1 VRGRRPIPLLIRG
14 LLARRSLAVAVLIA
28 AGLTTAAA
36 ALGPMYARAAAE
48 STLRDELVGAP
59 VGDTG
64 LHLTIAA
71 PPDDTELP
79 PAQFDSAV
87 AEAPTSLPHYGPP
100 IGMLNWQVFASG
112 AGDGARGAAIWRD
125 GECAHLVL
133 TSGRCPARAGEALV
147 SARTLRINGIRW
159 RVGTV
164 LTLAST
170 IPGSTETLPV
180 RIVGAYRPANALDP
194 FWFGVDYFQEGEDSQ
209 GNIRVDTIF
218 VARPEL
224 GRLVENEVHA
234 SLDYPFRPTS
244 VRLADVPAL
253 RAEVDRLERRHPDS
267 AHLALTTALDD
278 VLDAAAHQQ
287 QLVDIG
293 TLLVTLQLS
302 LLGWLVLFQ
311 IVTDLAEARGPEIAL
326 AKLRGHR
333 PWQVLRFGIAE
344 PVVLLAI
351 ATPVGVALGA
361 LAAVALGGSVLVPGT
376 PVVLTLPAIAA
387 AAAAFAGGVV
397 ATLLAGARV
406 LRRPVLEQWRRTMR
420 SRRPARV
427 SLVVDLVTA
436 ALAIAGFAVL
446 RTLPAGRGQGTA
458 ALLAPA
464 LLVLAVALA
473 GVRLLPVVVR
483 LTLPATRA
491 GARVGLFLAT
501 RQVVRRPAGVR
512 LATLLAVAA
521 GLAAFAVG
529 AEGTAVGN
537 RLTRAQ
543 AEVGAA
549 TVVDVQVTG
558 TGDPVETVRRVDP
571 SGTWAMAAAT
581 WLPDGGGA
589 VAGTVLAVDASR
601 LAAVADRAAGG
612 IDPRELTR
620 AVTSTTVPPLVIR
633 GTRIEA
639 TITASRLRPG
649 FEPQVQFD
657 LRTPA
662 GPTVPAESTLLRTGT
677 HRYSAAVPCASGC
690 TLAGLTWDRPIAIVS
705 GEMAGTALVTGIRAG
720 DPDALRPVA
729 ARLADPAAW
738 RAAVPVSE
746 SHDAVSVSDAGVLD
760 HFSGES
766 GYGGVAYASTP
777 ATLKAVAAPN
787 GLVGGPPAGPPAVV
801 DSFGREADF
810 RTVATSPVLPAV
822 LDAGVLMDAGS
833 VEDLLPAFRTEASWQ
848 VWLSAAA
855 PPDALQRIARAGLV
869 VQGVTTTGQREKVLG
884 RQGPALSLLLLLAS
898 AVVGAVL
905 AAVGTAVS
913 IGASARRRSYEL
925 AALHAVGVR
934 HGALFRAAVAEQS
947 LLLLTALALG
957 IPAGLLAAFLT
968 LPVLPEFATETP
980 VALRFTPDLPPVALF
995 AAAFVVLVLV
1005 AAVVSATA
1013 VLARSGPGRLREAEE

>member
-1 VRGRRPIPLLIRG
+1 MQRRRPTSLLMRG
-14 LLARRSLAVAVLIA
+14 LIARRSLSIAVLIA

-36 ALGPMYARAAAE
+36 ALGPMYAHAAAE
-48 STLRDELVGAP
+48 STLRDELLAATSGQ
-59 VGDTG
+59 TG
-64 LHLTIAA
+64 LHLTIAE
-71 PPDDTELP
+71 PPVDTQLP

-87 AEAPTSLPHYGPP
+87 QEAPRSLPHYGKP
-100 IGMLNWQVFASG
+100 IGTLSWQVGAFG
-112 AGDGARGAAIWRD
+112 AGDAARGAAVWRD

-133 TSGRCPARAGEALV
+133 TSGRCPERAGEAVV
-147 SARTLRINGIRW
+147 SARTLQINGIRW
-159 RVGTV
+159 RPGTV
-164 LTLAST
+164 LALADT
-170 IPGSTETLPV
+170 TPGSTESLPV
-180 RIVGAYRPANALDP
+180 RIVGTYRPASALDP
-194 FWFGVDYFQEGEDSQ
+194 FWFGVDYFQEGEDAA

-218 VARPEL
+218 VARAEFR
-224 GRLVENEVHA
+224 RLVESEVHA

-244 VRLADVPAL
+244 VRLADVPGL
-253 RAEVDRLERRHPDS
+253 RADVDRLQHQHSDS
-267 AHLALTTALDD
+267 ARLALTTGLDD

-351 ATPVGVALGA
+351 ATPIGIAVGA

-376 PVVLTLPAIAA
+376 PVVITIASIAA

-397 ATLLAGARV
+397 ATVLAGARV

-420 SRRPARV
+420 SQRPTRV
-427 SLVVDLVTA
+427 SLVVDLIAA
-436 ALAIAGFAVL
+436 ALAIGAFVVL
-446 RTLPAGRGQGTA
+446 RTLPAGHGQGTA

-491 GARVGLFLAT
+491 GSRVGLFLAT

-521 GLAAFAVG
+521 GLAAFAIG

-537 RLTRAQ
+537 RLVRAQ

-549 TVVDVQVTG
+549 TVVDVQPTG
-558 TGDPVETVRRVDP
+558 SGDPVATVRRLDP

-589 VAGTVLAVDASR
+589 VAGTVLAVDATR
-601 LAAVADRAAGG
+601 LAAVGDPTAGG
-612 IDPRELTR
+612 IGRADLAR
-620 AVTSTTVPPLVIR
+620 AVRPRTVAPLAVR

-639 TITASRLRPG
+639 TITASALRPG
-649 FEPQVQFD
+649 LQPQVQFD

-662 GPTVPAESTLLRTGT
+662 GRTVAAESTLLRIGMHTYRAT
-677 HRYSAAVPCASGC
+677 VPCAAGC
-690 TLAGLTWDRPIAIVS
+690 TLAGITWDRPISIES
-705 GEMAGTALVTGIRAG
+705 GDMAGTALLAG
-720 DPDALRPVA
+720 LAAGGPGAVRPLA
-729 ARLADPAAW
+729 ARLDDPAAW

-746 SHDAVSVSDAGVLD
+746 ARDRVSVASGGVLD
-760 HFSGES
+760 HFSGAS
-766 GYGGVAYASTP
+766 GYGGVAFASTP
-777 ATLKAVAAPN
+777 PVLRAVSTPH
-787 GLVGGPPAGPPAVV
+787 GLVHNPGTGPPTVV
-801 DSFGREADF
+801 DSFGTRAALQP
-810 RTVATSPVLPAV
+810 VATSAVLPAV
-822 LDAGVLMDAGS
+822 LDAGVLLDARS
-833 VEDLLPAFRTEASWQ
+833 VEDLVPAFRTEASWQ
-848 VWLSAAA
+848 VWLSSAA
-855 PPDALQRIARAGLV
+855 PPDALARIARAGLV
-869 VQGVTTTGQREKVLG
+869 VQGVTTTAQRERVLG

-934 HGALFRAAVAEQS
+934 RGSLFRAAVAEQS
-947 LLLLTALALG
+947 ILLLTALALG

-968 LPVLPEFATETP
+968 LPVLPEFGTATP
-980 VALRFTPDLPPVALF
+980 VALTFTPAVLPVALF
-995 AAAFVVLVLV
+995 AGAFVVLVLV
-1005 AAVVSATA
+1005 AAVVSAAA

>member
-1 VRGRRPIPLLIRG
+1 MRGRRSSSLLMRG

-48 STLRDELVGAP
+48 STLRDELVAAP
-59 VGDTG
+59 AESTG
-64 LHLTIAA
+64 LHLAIAA
-71 PPDDTELP
+71 PPDDTALP
-79 PAQFDSAV
+79 PAQFDGAV
-87 AEAPTSLPHYGPP
+87 REAPKALPHYGPP
-100 IGMLNWQVFASG
+100 IGMLNWPLIAFG
-112 AGDGARGAAIWRD
+112 GGDAARSAAVWRD

-133 TSGRCPARAGEALV
+133 TSGRCPERAGEAV
-147 SARTLRINGIRW
+147 ISARTLQISGIRW
-159 RVGTV
+159 RLGTV
-164 LTLAST
+164 LTLADP
-170 IPGSTETLPV
+170 IPGSTETLQV
-180 RIVGAYRPANALDP
+180 RVVGTYRPASVLDP
-194 FWFGVDYFQEGEDSQ
+194 FWFGVDYFEEGEDAQ

-218 VARPEL
+218 VARAAFT
-224 GRLVENEVHA
+224 RLVDSEVHA

-253 RAEVDRLERRHPDS
+253 RTEVDRLQHRHPDS
-267 AHLALTTALDD
+267 ARLALTTGLGD

-351 ATPVGVALGA
+351 ATPVGIALAA

-376 PVVLTLPAIAA
+376 PVVVTLPAIAA

-420 SRRPARV
+420 SRRPTRV
-427 SLVVDLVTA
+427 SLVVDLAAA
-436 ALAIAGFAVL
+436 ALAIAAFAVL
-446 RTLPAGRGQGTA
+446 RTLPAAAQGTA
-458 ALLAPA
+458 ALLAPG

-491 GARVGLFLAT
+491 GTRIGLFLAT

-558 TGDPVETVRRVDP
+558 TADPVETVRRLDP

-581 WLPDGGGA
+581 WLPDGGGS

-601 LAAVADRAAGG
+601 LAAVGDRAAGG
-612 IDPRELTR
+612 LDPRVLAR
-620 AVTSTTVPPLVIR
+620 AVTARTVPPIVVR

-639 TITASRLRPG
+639 TISASQLRRG
-649 FEPQVQFD
+649 SEPQVQFD
-657 LRTPA
+657 LRTSA
-662 GPTVPAESTLLRTGT
+662 RATVSAESTVLRPGT
-677 HRYSAAVPCASGC
+677 HLYSAAVPCAGGC
-690 TLAGLTWDRPIAIVS
+690 TLTGLTWDRPVTVD
-705 GEMAGTALVTGIRAG
+705 GEMAGTALLTGLRAG
-720 DPDALRPVA
+720 DPGRLRPLP
-729 ARLADPAAW
+729 ARLDDRAAW
-738 RAAVPVSE
+738 RAATPVSE
-746 SHDAVSVSDAGVLD
+746 ARDTVSVESAGVLD
-760 HFSGES
+760 HFSGDS

-777 ATLKAVAAPN
+777 AVLSAVGTPD
-787 GLVGGPPAGPPAVV
+787 GLVHGPATGPPTIV
-801 DSFGREADF
+801 DSFGGETRF
-810 RTVATSPVLPAV
+810 RTVAMSPVLPAV
-822 LDAGVLMDAGS
+822 LDAGVLMDAAG
-833 VEDLLPAFRTEASWQ
+833 VEDLVPAFRGEASWQ

-855 PPDALQRIARAGLV
+855 PSDAVQRIARAGLI
-869 VQGVTTTGQREKVLG
+869 VQRVSTTAQREKVLG

-934 HGALFRAAVAEQS
+934 RAALFRAAVAEQS

-995 AAAFVVLVLV
+995 AAVFVVLVLI
-1005 AAVVSATA
+1005 AAVVSAAA
-1013 VLARSGPGRLREAEE
+1013 VLARSRPARLREAEE

>member
-1 VRGRRPIPLLIRG
+1 MRGSRPGSLLMRG

-48 STLRDELVGAP
+48 STLRDELLAAP
-59 VGDTG
+59 AEQTG
-64 LHLTIAA
+64 LHLAIAA

-79 PAQFDSAV
+79 PAQFDGAV
-87 AEAPTSLPHYGPP
+87 REAPKALPHYGRP
-100 IGMLNWQVFASG
+100 IGMLNWQVFAFG

-133 TSGRCPARAGEALV
+133 TSGRCPERAGEAV
-147 SARTLRINGIRW
+147 ISARTMRIDGMRW
-159 RVGTV
+159 RIGTV
-164 LTLAST
+164 LTLSDPT
-170 IPGSTETLPV
+170 PGSTETLQV
-180 RIVGAYRPANALDP
+180 RIVGAYRPANVLDP
-194 FWFGVDYFQEGEDSQ
+194 FWFGVDYFQEGEDAQ

-218 VARPEL
+218 VARAEL
-224 GRLVENEVHA
+224 ARLVENEVHA

-253 RAEVDRLERRHPDS
+253 RAEVDRLQHRHPDS
-267 AHLALTTALDD
+267 ARLALTTGLGD

-351 ATPVGVALGA
+351 ATPAGIALGA

-376 PVVLTLPAIAA
+376 PVVVTLPAIAA
-387 AAAAFAGGVV
+387 ATAAFAGGVV
-397 ATLLAGARV
+397 ATVLAGARV

-420 SRRPARV
+420 SRRPTRV
-427 SLVVDLVTA
+427 SLVVDLAVA
-436 ALAIAGFAVL
+436 AVAIAAFAVL
-446 RTLPAGRGQGTA
+446 RTLPAGGGQGTA
-458 ALLAPA
+458 ALLAPG

-491 GARVGLFLAT
+491 GARLGLFLAT

-549 TVVDVQVTG
+549 TVVDVQDTG
-558 TGDPVETVRRVDP
+558 TADPVETVRRLDP

-581 WLPDGGGA
+581 WLPDGGGS

-601 LAAVADRAAGG
+601 LAAVGDRAAGG
-612 IDPRELTR
+612 LDLRRLARDVITR
-620 AVTSTTVPPLVIR
+620 TAPPVAIR

-639 TITASRLRPG
+639 TITASQLRSG
-649 FEPQVQFD
+649 SEPQVQFD
-657 LRTPA
+657 LRTA
-662 GPTVPAESTLLRTGT
+662 ARATVSAESTLLRTGT
-677 HRYSAAVPCASGC
+677 HRYSAAVPCAAGC
-690 TLAGLTWDRPIAIVS
+690 TLTGITWDRPITVE
-705 GEMAGTALVTGIRAG
+705 GDMAGTALLTGVRAG
-720 DPDALRPVA
+720 DPGALRPVA
-729 ARLADPAAW
+729 AELTDPAAW
-738 RAAVPVSE
+738 RAATPVSE
-746 SHDAVSVSDAGVLD
+746 ARDAVSVSSAGVLD
-760 HFSGES
+760 HFSGAS
-766 GYGGVAYASTP
+766 GYGGVASASTP
-777 ATLKAVAAPN
+777 AVLSAVGTPA
-787 GLVGGPPAGPPAVV
+787 GLVHGPATGPPTIV
-801 DSFGREADF
+801 DSFGAETGF
-810 RTVATSPVLPAV
+810 RTVAISPVLPAV

-833 VEDLLPAFRTEASWQ
+833 VEDLVPAFRTEASWQ

-855 PPDALQRIARAGLV
+855 PPDAVQRIARAGLV
-869 VQGVTTTGQREKVLG
+869 VQRVSTVGQREQVLG
-884 RQGPALSLLLLLAS
+884 RQAPALSLLLLLAS

-925 AALHAVGVR
+925 AALHAVGVGR
-934 HGALFRAAVAEQS
+934 GALFRAAVAEQS

-968 LPVLPEFATETP
+968 LPVLPEFATRTP
-980 VALRFTPDLPPVALF
+980 VALRFTPDVPPVVLF
-995 AAAFVVLVLV
+995 AAAFVVLVLI

-1013 VLARSGPGRLREAEE
+1013 VLARSRPGRLREAEE